1 MTYISVYNTDERVY
15 TDERV
20 TGTYFHFSQ
29 KIQKSCTCTL
39 KRHTFFIL
47 KIKKINLF
55 QFTNFRFY
63 VLRSTT
69 AAYAVCTT
77 YA

>member
-15 TDERV
+15 IDERV

-29 KIQKSCTCTL
+29 KIQKSCTL
-39 KRHTFFIL
+39 KRHTFFIFFFY
-47 KIKKINLF
+47 KKINLF